1 MYNPKI
7 IGWMQEPVGLKLIG
21 KGLVLTQA
29 KVCVPCVFFFQ
40 SQQCATPCNPANN
53 SVYGKEGMKVQ

>member
-1 MYNPKI
+1 MYNPMI
-7 IGWMQEPVGLKLIG
+7 ISSMQQPAGLKLSGNASI
-21 KGLVLTQA
+21 LPQA
-29 KVCVPCVFFFQ
+29 KVSVNCFVFFQ